1 MWDRINWFGVFR
13 TVLVVAVLAG
23 VFIVLHRVRS
33 VLTPFII
40 AAAVAYV
47 LHPVVLFGE
56 RRGLSRGQSIALTY
70 LLVAVLFG
78 VMLLFVIPMVVEEIN
93 RLVDNVPTYISQLQ
107 EALAQLERFYAGTAV
122 PPSVRETINQALEK
136 YLDRLETRL
145 DIDASLNALLAGI
158 GGMFGVLFN
167 FVLGPILA
175 VYLLKDRAML
185 RDSFHRMVPTRYR
198 GHATRLLADINR
210 VLSGFVHGRLIVS
223 AIVGVIV
230 TVALAF
236 LGVRFYLILGL
247 FAGLTNLIP
256 YFGPF
261 IGAVPTLLLAAMESW
276 GMILWVA
283 VIYIVIQQ
291 LDGFLLTPRVLA
303 NRTGLHPIAVVFAV
317 LAGGSLLGF
326 WGLFL
331 GVPLAA
337 VIKVCLDHL
346 FTWFNMIEP
355 T

>member
-1 MWDRINWFGVFR
+1 MWDRINWSGVLR
-13 TVLVVAVLAG
+13 TMLVVVVLAS
-23 VFIVLHRVRS
+23 VFIVLHRVRT
-33 VLTPFII
+33 VLTPFFI

-47 LHPVVLFGE
+47 LHPIVLFGE

-78 VMLLFVIPMVVEEIN
+78 ILLLFVIPMVVEEVN
-93 RLVDNVPTYISQLQ
+93 RLVENVPTYIAQLQ
-107 EALAQLERFYAGTAV
+107 EALAQLESFYAGTAV

-136 YLDRLETRL
+136 YLDRLEARL
-145 DIDASLNALLAGI
+145 DIDASLAALLAGI
-158 GGMFGVLFN
+158 GGMFGVMFN

-175 VYLLKDRAML
+175 IYLLKDRAIL
-185 RDSFHRMVPTRYR
+185 RDSFHRLFPGRYR
-198 GHATRLLADINR
+198 EQVIRLLADINR
-210 VLSGFVHGRLIVS
+210 VLSGFVHGRLIIS
-223 AIVGVIV
+223 AVVGVIV
-230 TVALAF
+230 AVALAL

-261 IGAVPTLLLAAMESW
+261 IGAVPALLLAAMESW
-276 GMILWVA
+276 SLLLWVA
-283 VIYIVIQQ
+283 IVYIVIQQ
-291 LDGFLLTPRVLA
+291 LDGFLLTPRVLS

-337 VIKVCLDHL
+337 VIKIFLDHL
-346 FTWFNMIEP
+346 FIWLNIMEP

>member
-1 MWDRINWFGVFR
+1 MWDRINWSGVLR
-13 TVLVVAVLAG
+13 TMLVVAVLAG
-23 VFIVLHRVRS
+23 VFIVLHRVRT
-33 VLTPFII
+33 VLTPFLI
-40 AAAVAYV
+40 AAAIAYV

-70 LLVAVLFG
+70 LLVAVVLG
-78 VMLLFVIPMVVEEIN
+78 VLLLFVIPMVVEEAN
-93 RLVDNVPTYISQLQ
+93 RLVENVPTYIAQLQ
-107 EALAQLERFYAGTAV
+107 NALAQLESFYAGTAV

-136 YLDRLETRL
+136 YLDRLEARL
-145 DIDASLNALLAGI
+145 DIDASLTALLAGI
-158 GGMFGVLFN
+158 GGLFGILFN

-175 VYLLKDRAML
+175 IYLLKDRAML
-185 RDSFHRMVPTRYR
+185 RDSFHRMFPQHYR
-198 GHATRLLADINR
+198 GNVVQLFTDINR

-230 TVALAF
+230 AVVLAF

-261 IGAVPTLLLAAMESW
+261 IGAVPALLLAAMESW
-276 GMILWVA
+276 GLLLWVA
-283 VIYIVIQQ
+283 VVYIVIQQ

-331 GVPLAA
+331 GVPMAA

-346 FTWFNMIEP
+346 FVWLNIMEP